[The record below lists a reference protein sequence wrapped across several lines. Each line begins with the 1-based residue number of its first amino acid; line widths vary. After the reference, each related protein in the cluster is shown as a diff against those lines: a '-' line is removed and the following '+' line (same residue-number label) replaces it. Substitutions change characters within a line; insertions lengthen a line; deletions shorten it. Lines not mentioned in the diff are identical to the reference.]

1 MAIIF
6 YGVTSPDLN
15 LDVKMELS
23 DADSQRIM
31 TYLVAG
37 SPYGTVTE
45 NVQYK
50 VYDESWTPEPGQTE
64 ADRPMIPDPDWVPEE
79 GQTEAGR
86 PLIPD
91 ASWVPAPGQTEDDRP
106 FYWAQR
112 WETRQATPEEAAKA
126 YATAVMNS
134 LLADT
139 LNWEKVQAG
148 TDAANNVP
156 PITPVEPPHGAP
168 PTE

>member
-45 NVQYK
+45 NVQSQVPYPAWSP
-50 VYDESWTPEPGQTE
+50 DQ
-64 ADRPMIPDPDWVPEE
+64 PDPLDPPEYIDVQAWV
-79 GQTEAGR
+79 
-86 PLIPD
+86 
-91 ASWVPAPGQTEDDRP
+91 
-106 FYWAQR
+106 
-112 WETRQATPEEAAKA
+112 TRQATPEEAAKA

-139 LNWEKVQAG
+139 LAWEKVQAG
-148 TDAANNVP
+148 TEAANNVP
-156 PITPVEPPHGAP
+156 PITPIVPPGNP
-168 PTE
+168 